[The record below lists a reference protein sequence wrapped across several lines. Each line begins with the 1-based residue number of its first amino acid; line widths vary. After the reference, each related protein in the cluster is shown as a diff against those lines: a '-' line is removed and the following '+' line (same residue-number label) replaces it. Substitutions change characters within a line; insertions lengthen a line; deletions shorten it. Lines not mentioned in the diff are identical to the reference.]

1 MWASENGRRA
11 WLATRLTYRF
21 GYVEAKKIVRGIL
34 RISIAAATQAFATV
48 SVAAVTCKL
57 ITLATDRQ
65 RETERERERQLDRQ
79 LYSQF
84 RCKIT

>member
-1 MWASENGRRA
+1 VGVSIREKGA

-21 GYVEAKKIVRGIL
+21 GFVEAMQIVRGIL

-65 RETERERERQLDRQ
+65 RERQLDRQ